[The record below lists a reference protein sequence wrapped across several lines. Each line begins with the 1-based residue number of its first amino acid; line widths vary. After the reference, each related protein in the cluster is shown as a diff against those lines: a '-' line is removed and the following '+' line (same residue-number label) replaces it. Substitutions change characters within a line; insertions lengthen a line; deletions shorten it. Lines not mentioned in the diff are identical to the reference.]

1 MPAAATGGVPPLN
14 VQIVIRTVGVGAAA
28 SGMKTVTSAT
38 KGMSKG
44 FAAGT
49 ISSRTLGDAMRQSA
63 TLMKYTVAGG
73 FMQIG
78 QAAMQASRNFE
89 LSFSRIKGLVGIS
102 TDSIEAMKKSV
113 LEMATDTT
121 RGPEELADALY
132 FITSAGLRDSAVA
145 MDVLNKS
152 ARAAAAGL
160 GETKTVADAVT
171 SAINAYGVA
180 GLSAGQATDVIVAA
194 VREGKAEADTMAPAF
209 SKVLPVAAAFGASFE
224 DVAAAVAALSR
235 SGMTAGTAGIYV
247 RQTLS
252 QLLKPS
258 KQASEALYAVG
269 TSAGQIRKE
278 VQEQGLFVALQNLSA
293 KLGGVKNA
301 EGFAKVFGNVR
312 ALTAV
317 LQLVGPAAAENQ
329 EIFERL
335 QNSTGDLDDAFNAY
349 STTTDSKFQK
359 ASAAQ
364 KVALIELGDTIEPIV
379 GGLLELS
386 TTVSKI
392 ATSLLKIPGAGIFT
406 KILGGVTLAVA
417 ALAIMMKTA
426 SAVVRLISNMSIA
439 LRGTGFMYDATTRS
453 VYRYSMATGTA
464 AHATRQAA
472 LAANGWTP
480 ANIKLNFSLKS
491 LRASLLALGA
501 TIKAVAFQIG
511 MFVAVT
517 AAIAAAAF
525 AISYFRKKNQEVQ
538 KELYGTSKA
547 LADVNE
553 LLDEQVKYGKS
564 NLLFNVDV
572 NVDEANL
579 KVKTD
584 RLRQQFEDQAPGYFE
599 ALSKTI
605 EDIGGIGSE
614 SGKAY
619 LVALMNSVYGG
630 MTGETKEAIK
640 ALFEQ
645 EFKMSPADWGSIM
658 VPKETGDAVADA
670 LIYTAVAA
678 AAASSE
684 EVYNQMGKVVNLDAF
699 TEMLGKSKVLDDFF
713 TDAAND
719 SMTAFGKSF
728 TDVIQETQGNI
739 APLLVAMRE
748 IDKAGQMNQQS
759 LEKIV
764 GPALKG
770 LTDGFDLAS
779 ESTGDFSK
787 IFGDAS
793 NADELIKM
801 ISETTGV
808 DTGRAVAVY
817 HDMREEIE
825 NLPPGVNKST
835 EAFRIFSN
843 GLGEATNQTKKLDEA
858 TVDNIKNLDQY
869 VETLKTQ
876 VETYESNTSAMK
888 QYTEAFR
895 ALQGMTLTQTELNR
909 DLQDSYQD
917 VGDAVAKS
925 NGDLS
930 GGTEASRKAQSEI
943 QKTADDV
950 VELAAAYAAAGD
962 DEGAGEVFAKG
973 MANIVSVATQ
983 AGGEKG
989 GVAAA
994 QLLEN
999 MGFTADNFRDSLL
1012 VSAAAIDGAAVQTG
1026 AQVTTGIAKGIQS
1039 GAPTMSQAIVQAL
1052 QGVVVTAKNYFETKS
1067 PSRLMAREIGMPAAQ
1082 GVAVGFAK
1090 EAQSPAFK
1098 SVITKSLDNAV
1109 AAAYKSGGRKGA
1121 SKFFAD
1127 FLKKKGKVETPAQ
1140 DFVKATIGRMKDII
1154 GSLGNYINSQL
1165 NFRKA
1170 QTELAKL
1177 INMQRGLDDRRK
1189 KAAREVQYAETRRGL
1204 GGGAQVTGYEQ
1215 AEIDQLQIDFER
1227 TSRDYAMGRA
1237 TYNDLVDAEISLFEA
1252 RAAAVEANDEVLN
1265 AQNSFIDATVEV
1277 ENKSLNLAAATV
1289 SVLESYADVIE
1300 AGAELYY
1307 NHKELA
1313 GVYDTLA
1320 IATGIASGKIIV
1332 GSKDLSTLGSDVQ
1345 NLGGFTSTVGGYVST
1360 LGNNV
1365 GITGQAFS
1373 TQFFG
1378 EDGIFKTLEK
1388 TGTNVNTLT
1397 KSIGADFTNMSAGLL
1412 NPESF
1417 LQKNLL
1423 SLGPSIWEAIKTG
1436 AQEAFDASPLNLRV
1450 SVNAVVDK
1458 SGSGSVNWKVE
1469 ETTGVVTSRNSTYV
1483 SPAKAS
1489 QMVTKKA
1496 SILAPRAVGGPV
1508 KEMTPYLVGE
1518 RGPEMFVPKVSGTI
1532 VTTSALDRYTR
1543 TRPNREQAQQSP
1555 AANNIMVT
1563 VNNPVPEAAQD
1574 SITRRMKVLAN
1585 SGMFG

>member
-28 SGMKTVTSAT
+28 NGMKTVTNAS

-102 TDSIEAMKKSV
+102 TDAIETMKKSV

-121 RGPEELADALY
+121 RGPEELAEALY
-132 FITSAGLRDSAVA
+132 FITSAGLRDSAIA
-145 MDVLNKS
+145 MDVLNVS

-171 SAINAYGVA
+171 SAMNAYGYA
-180 GLSAGQATDVIVAA
+180 SLSAGQATDVIVAA

-224 DVAAAVAALSR
+224 DVAAAIASLSR

-258 KQASEALYAVG
+258 KQASEALEAVG

-278 VQEQGLFVALQNLSA
+278 VQEQGLFVALQNLST
-293 KLGGVKNA
+293 KLGGVENA
-301 EGFAKVFGNVR
+301 EAFAKVFGNVR

-329 EIFERL
+329 QIFERL
-335 QNSTGDLDDAFNAY
+335 QNSTGDLNDAFNAY

-364 KVALIELGDTIEPIV
+364 KVALIELGETIKPIV

-386 TTVSKI
+386 TFLSKV
-392 ATSLLKIPGAGIFT
+392 ASTLLKIPGAGVFT

-453 VYRYSMATGTA
+453 IYRYSMATGGA
-464 AHATRQAA
+464 AHSTRQAT

-480 ANIKLNFSLKS
+480 ANIKLAFSLKAVGAALKS
-491 LRASLLALGA
+491 LYASIAPLLIIVGAITLVTFLWKDYKKKAEQAEKALH
-501 TIKAVAFQIG
+501 
-511 MFVAVT
+511 
-517 AAIAAAAF
+517 
-525 AISYFRKKNQEVQ
+525 
-538 KELYGTSKA
+538 GTSKA
-547 LADVNE
+547 LANVNE

-564 NLLFNVDV
+564 NLLFNVDI
-572 NVDEANL
+572 NINQAAL
-579 KVKTD
+579 KAKTD

-599 ALSKTI
+599 ALSETI

-630 MTGETKEAIK
+630 MTGEAKAAIK
-640 ALFEQ
+640 ALFEE
-645 EFKMSPADWGSIM
+645 EFLISPKDWGSIM

-670 LIYTAVAA
+670 LIYTAVSA
-678 AAASSE
+678 AAASSQ
-684 EVYNQMGKVVNLDAF
+684 EVYNQMGKVINLDAF
-699 TEMLGKSKVLDDFF
+699 TEMLGKSTVLGDFF
-713 TDAAND
+713 TDAANE

-728 TDVIQETQGNI
+728 TDVIQETGGNI
-739 APLLVAMRE
+739 APLLLAMRE

-770 LTDGFDLAS
+770 LTDGLNLAG

-787 IFGDAS
+787 IFGDSA
-793 NADELIKM
+793 NATKVIKI
-801 ISETTGV
+801 ISETTGIK
-808 DTGRAVAVY
+808 DAGKATAIYMGLIKQ
-817 HDMREEIE
+817 IE
-825 NLPPGVNKST
+825 NIPPGVDKST
-835 EAFRIFSN
+835 AAFRIFSN
-843 GLGEATNQTKKLDEA
+843 VLGEATTEIFK
-858 TVDNIKNLDQY
+858 VDDSMVSNIKNLEQY

-876 VETYESNTSAMK
+876 VETYESSTSSMK

-909 DLQDSYQD
+909 NLQDSYQD
-917 VGDAVAKS
+917 VGDAVSKS

-1039 GAPTMSQAIVQAL
+1039 GAPTMSAAIVQAL

-1090 EAQSPAFK
+1090 EAKSKGFK
-1098 SVITKSLDNAV
+1098 NSITKSLDKAV
-1109 AAAYKSGGRKGA
+1109 ADAYKSGGRKGA
-1121 SKFFAD
+1121 SKFFTD
-1127 FLKKKGKVETPAQ
+1127 FLEKKGKVETPAQ

-1154 GSLGNYINSQL
+1154 GSLGDYINSQL

-1189 KAAREVQYAETRRGL
+1189 KAAREVQYSETRRGL

-1237 TYNDLVDAEISLFEA
+1237 TYIDLVDAEIALFEA
-1252 RAAAVEANDEVLN
+1252 RAAATEVNDEVIN
-1265 AQNSFIDATVEV
+1265 SQNNFIDATVEV

-1289 SVLESYADVIE
+1289 NVLESYADVIE
-1300 AGAELYY
+1300 AGAELYF

-1313 GVYDTLA
+1313 SVYGTLA
-1320 IATGIASGKIIV
+1320 EATGIASGKIVI
-1332 GSKDLSTLGSDVQ
+1332 GSKDMSTLGDDVQ
-1345 NLGGFTSTVGGYVST
+1345 DLGGFTSTVGGYVST

-1397 KSIGADFTNMSAGLL
+1397 KSIGADFTDMSAGLL

-1436 AQEAFDASPLNLRV
+1436 AQEAFDKSPLNLRV
-1450 SVNAVVDK
+1450 SVNAVVSK
-1458 SGSGSVNWKVE
+1458 GGSGSVSWDVGDTKP
-1469 ETTGVVTSRNSTYV
+1469 TTTPTT
-1483 SPAKAS
+1483 
-1489 QMVTKKA
+1489 TK
-1496 SILAPRAVGGPV
+1496 SSGGISGIRARAIGGPV
-1508 KEMTPYLVGE
+1508 EGMTPYLVGE